1 MCRVIQIMSVVIVKY
16 KYLKS
21 LSLINR
27 KLKLNKILILYF
39 KKRTKLGLL
48 LWKLIKFKL
57 LGEVLKTE
65 MEINVKIN

>member
-1 MCRVIQIMSVVIVKY
+1 MSVVIVKY